1 MFTRRCERGRGTV
14 RKLKSV
20 EKLRGPQALVR
31 AGQQYLAHLEVE
43 RALSNNTIAAYRRD
57 LQKYFQHL
65 EARGISRPEEI
76 QQEDVAAFADTL
88 AGMAKT
94 SIARAITAARSFHAF
109 LFGEGITA
117 TNPAQDVRPP
127 KLPGRLPKTLTI
139 MEIERLLEA
148 ASAGEGEIGLRD
160 RALLEIMYGTG
171 ARVSEAVGLAIDD
184 IDAETRT
191 IRLFGKGRKER
202 VLPLGSYAM
211 EAVEAYLVRARPVLA
226 ARATKST
233 RAKST
238 RAKSAGAKSAP
249 AKYAKTQPGSSGNL
263 GPGSVLFLNKRGQP
277 LSRQSAWGIIQ
288 EAAGRAGLAS
298 HVSPHSLRH
307 SFATHL
313 LQGGADVRVI
323 QEMLGHASVTT
334 TQIYTAV
341 SRERLLEVYATA
353 HPRAL
358 RSTAAEHPGK
368 PPAKTALERER
379 KSKRKKESEQK

>member
-1 MFTRRCERGRGTV
+1 M
-14 RKLKSV
+14 

-238 RAKSAGAKSAP
+238 RAKSAPAKS
-249 AKYAKTQPGSSGNL
+249 AKTQPGSSGNL
-263 GPGSVLFLNKRGQP
+263 GPGSALFLNKRGQP

-358 RSTAAEHPGK
+358 RSTTAEHPGK

-379 KSKRKKESEQK
+379 KSKQKKESEQK